1 MILMGGEKSNY
12 QTQYKGGV
20 ATLPGVASEL

>member
-1 MILMGGEKSNY
+1 MILMGYQKSNY
-12 QTQYKGGV
+12 QTQYNGDV